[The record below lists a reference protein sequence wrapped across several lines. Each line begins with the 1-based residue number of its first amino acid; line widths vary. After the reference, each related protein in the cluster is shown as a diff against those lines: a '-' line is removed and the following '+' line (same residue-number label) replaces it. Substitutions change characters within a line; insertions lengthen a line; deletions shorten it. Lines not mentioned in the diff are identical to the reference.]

1 MSSPVPPDSLVTEPL
16 ADPSAAVSVGLP
28 VAPPAAL
35 TAGRDGLRPREV
47 SERKGHPVVGALSP
61 SRASDFLTCALLYR
75 YRTVDRLPERPGA
88 AALRGTLVHEV
99 LDRLFDLPAGARDP
113 EAVVQM
119 LPGAL
124 SDLLAAEPEAAFAL
138 VEEAPW
144 PAAEPPVVPEAAR
157 DRLVTEA
164 AALVR
169 CYFGLEDPR
178 HVEPT
183 HREELVEATLDGDV
197 VLRGYVDRMD
207 EADGHLRVL
216 DYKTGRSPG
225 EQWEQ
230 QAMFQLRFYA
240 LVVER
245 ATGRIPQRLQLM
257 YLGNGEVLTY
267 HPDADDLVRFE
278 RKLQAM
284 WRAITRAADTGDWR
298 PRRSGKCRWCSFQ
311 ALCPEFGGTV
321 PPLPDLSVPGTST
334 TVGP

>member
-1 MSSPVPPDSLVTEPL
+1 MSLSVPSSPAVD
-16 ADPSAAVSVGLP
+16 AA
-28 VAPPAAL
+28 
-35 TAGRDGLRPREV
+35 RDGVRPREV
-47 SERKGHPVVGALSP
+47 SQRRGHPVVGALSP

-75 YRTVDRLPERPGA
+75 YRAIDRLPERPGA

-99 LDRLFDLPAGARDP
+99 LDRLFDLPTADRDP
-113 EAVVQM
+113 DAVVAM

-124 SDLLAAEPEAAFAL
+124 SDLLAAEPDVAFAL
-138 VEEAPW
+138 VADAQW
-144 PAAEPPVVPEAAR
+144 PADEPPVVPDAAR

-164 AALVR
+164 AALVHS
-169 CYFGLEDPR
+169 YFGLEDPR
-178 HVEPT
+178 RVEPS
-183 HREELVEATLDGDV
+183 HREQLVEATLDGDV

-207 EADGHLRVL
+207 EANGHLRVL

-240 LVVER
+240 LLVER

-267 HPDADDLVRFE
+267 HPDAEDLVRFE

-311 ALCPEFGGTV
+311 DLCPEFGGTV
-321 PPLPDLSVPGTST
+321 PPLPDLPVVATST
-334 TVGP
+334 TVVP